1 MKMDFQKFSF
11 LLLNADTLTS
21 KEEKQQEKKLYEI
34 LNAVLSAKNMQDLEE
49 ISDEDL
55 SSVENNINTLCGEK
69 GENELKK
76 EKIILSLDK
85 APVSITDRI
94 L

>member
-76 EKIILSLDK
+76 EMIILSLDK

>member
-55 SSVENNINTLCGEK
+55 SSVENNINIFCGEK